1 MELNIL
7 GQNLTECCLNP
18 LTGYF
23 RDGSCKTNN
32 LDLGTHTVCAIV
44 NQDFL
49 EYSASM
55 GNDLMTPQPQWK
67 FFGLKPG
74 DKWCLCVLRWLEAE
88 KAGKAPPIVLEATHE
103 KTLQFTSLKLLKK
116 YGI

>member
-7 GQNLTECCLNP
+7 GQNLNECCLNP

-23 RDGSCKTNN
+23 RDGFCKTNN

-55 GNDLMTPQPQWK
+55 GNDLMTPQPQW
-67 FFGLKPG
+67 
-74 DKWCLCVLRWLEAE
+74 
-88 KAGKAPPIVLEATHE
+88 
-103 KTLQFTSLKLLKK
+103 
-116 YGI
+116 